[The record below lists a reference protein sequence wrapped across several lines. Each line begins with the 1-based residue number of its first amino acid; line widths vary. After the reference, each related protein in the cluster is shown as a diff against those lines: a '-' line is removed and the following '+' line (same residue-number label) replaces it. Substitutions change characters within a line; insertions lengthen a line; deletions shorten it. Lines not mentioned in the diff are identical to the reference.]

1 MFHMKHTYI
10 LPLMAIISACATSA
24 PAPGADAP
32 VSAQAAVAPQR
43 PARMLPKAIVYKTNV
58 PCTDNVVISLNND
71 GTGVLSYPAPT
82 DVSADS
88 APLQLPDGWLL
99 DRRGIGPN
107 PAFISMTYRQYAAL
121 RSAPSPAELL
131 RMVLPDVHVT
141 ELRRLSMTPQQAE
154 ADTAAVMAEI
164 RSE

>member
-1 MFHMKHTYI
+1 
-10 LPLMAIISACATSA
+10 
-24 PAPGADAP
+24 
-32 VSAQAAVAPQR
+32 
-43 PARMLPKAIVYKTNV
+43 MLPKAIVYKTNV

-121 RSAPSPAELL
+121 QSAPSPAELL